1 MRTGIMMFSMIGCRR
16 MDTGLTPMTMATSGN
31 QTWPSRQPRGDPI
44 LTVTGFGQIAGGF
57 GIPTKILG
65 GLPITTDVGMRWMAW
80 AGSGCQVKDGPLL
93 GSPGVTP
100 TTTTTWVGP
109 PFRPNPLLVLTWEFT
124 PGPTV
129 IMESAR
135 PPMPSSGSAIFA
147 VPPTGSFAFRHN
159 RT

>member
-1 MRTGIMMFSMIGCRR
+1 MMFSMIGCRR

-57 GIPTKILG
+57 GIPTKILV

-93 GSPGVTP
+93 GSRGATP
-100 TTTTTWVGP
+100 MTTTTWVGP
-109 PFRPNPLLVLTWEFT
+109 PFRPNPLSVFTWEFT
-124 PGPTV
+124 RGPTV

-147 VPPTGSFAFRHN
+147 VPRTANFAFRHS